1 MRKTVRKTA
10 GNLEEGIQ
18 KCLKSKKK
26 KAWKTTE
33 FDVANI
39 QEIQD
44 SVSNQR

>member
-1 MRKTVRKTA
+1 M
-10 GNLEEGIQ
+10 
-18 KCLKSKKK
+18 LKVKEK
-26 KAWKTTE
+26 KAWKNTE